1 MAGTDDPR
9 DALTPMTKAGRAF
22 VGTFIEHAGPDYRAA
37 ASHDIAVIE
46 AEARALSPAQAAEQD
61 RLAAIGAAVERLP
74 ESEDFTRGWIIESM
88 DTAVPRVRLTIIDR
102 ENDTILVQVAARS
115 LPEAVAKALDE
126 PVTGEPER

>member
-61 RLAAIGAAVERLP
+61 RLAAIGAAVETAAGFMRFTKADLDAALRNLRGP
-74 ESEDFTRGWIIESM
+74 LDRDESYVMAAAMG
-88 DTAVPRVRLTIIDR
+88 
-102 ENDTILVQVAARS
+102 VAA
-115 LPEAVAKALDE
+115 ALDE